1 MKTLIDFEKLKEQ
14 IILFS
19 TKNEEPSWLLE
30 YRLEQLALAQPT
42 QLPKFDTVNLAE
54 WNPTKITSIFPEV
67 TDIETLNNNVNEN
80 QDTHFSAEDVYS
92 NFELAETGVVL
103 QDIFE
108 FASNNEAFF
117 RKQFL
122 VQSETNP
129 QNLLT
134 HLHAATFNHGRVLIV
149 PANFHAKKAI
159 MLNLALQVENDANLL
174 EHTLVLAGE
183 NSHFELIQN
192 TEVQN
197 TSSNNAQFFLEITAA
212 TGSKVKAQIIEQ
224 NNELTNSYFYR
235 RAYVGQDANVDW
247 NIASMNK
254 NDAIVDLETELQGE
268 GANSNSNVI
277 AVTFGQGKTAVN
289 NRINNY
295 ARHTIGNILQRGVL
309 LDESELIFNGVGKI
323 FHGAKGSNAQQE
335 NRILI
340 LSSEAH
346 GNANPILLIDEN
358 DVQAGHA
365 ASVGKIDGDK
375 MYYLLSR
382 GLTEATAKKILIRS
396 FLSSVLEKSCIK
408 DYDKIVLDVIERK
421 LNEI

>member
-1 MKTLIDFEKLKEQ
+1 MKTLIDFEKLKKQ
-14 IILFS
+14 ITLFS
-19 TKNEEPSWLLE
+19 TKNVEPNWLLE
-30 YRLEQLALAQPT
+30 YRLEQLALAEKA

-54 WNPTKITSIFPEV
+54 WNPTKITSIFPELIN
-67 TDIETLNNNVNEN
+67 TEIINSKDSAE
-80 QDTHFSAEDVYS
+80 QDTNFSAEGVYS
-92 NFELAETGVVL
+92 SAELEENGVVV

-108 FASNNEAFF
+108 FASNNEALF
-117 RKQFL
+117 REYFL

-134 HLHAATFNHGRVLIV
+134 HLHAATFNYGRVLIV
-149 PANFHAKKAI
+149 PANFYAAKAI
-159 MLNLALQVENDANLL
+159 MLDLALRVENQANLI
-174 EHTLVLAGE
+174 EHTLVIAGE
-183 NSHFELIQN
+183 NSQFELIQN

-197 TSSNNAQFFLEITAA
+197 TSSNNAQFFLEITAE
-212 TGSKVKAQIIEQ
+212 TGSKVKVQTIEQ

-235 RAYVGQDANVDW
+235 RAYVGHDANVDW

-254 NDAIVDLETELQGE
+254 NDAIVDLKTELQGE

-295 ARHTIGNILQRGVL
+295 SRHTIGNILQRGVL

-340 LSSEAH
+340 LSAEAH

-365 ASVGKIDGDK
+365 ASVGKIDEDK

-396 FLSSVLEKSCIK
+396 FLSSVLEKSSIK